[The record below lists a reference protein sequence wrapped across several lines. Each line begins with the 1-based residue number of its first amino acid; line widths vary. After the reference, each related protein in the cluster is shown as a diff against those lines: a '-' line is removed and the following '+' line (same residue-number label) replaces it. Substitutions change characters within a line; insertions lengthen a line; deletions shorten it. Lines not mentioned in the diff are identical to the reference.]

1 MRFANVVGLE
11 RLASLLHARLLP
23 TAGFSPFS
31 SAHSLH
37 FQTRDFTTGTFFRVL
52 HNATVTGSN
61 YADSSSGSSTFYG
74 DILRAFN
81 HGIRADGFI
90 VGSNRWREPCC
101 LILFFLSYA
110 SSVIPVHAS
119 VLYLACPCLRAIAT
133 ATPLSELVPWK
144 FVLSCHVTDAAARTY
159 FSFLYAYCFEVV

>member
-1 MRFANVVGLE
+1 
-11 RLASLLHARLLP
+11 
-23 TAGFSPFS
+23 
-31 SAHSLH
+31 
-37 FQTRDFTTGTFFRVL
+37 
-52 HNATVTGSN
+52 
-61 YADSSSGSSTFYG
+61 
-74 DILRAFN
+74 
-81 HGIRADGFI
+81 

-159 FSFLYAYCFEVV
+159 FSFLYAYCFLKSCDLHATCYFPTCDFLQLQRSSSSHTIIDSICI